1 MDRRDAELR
10 RFTLLQQ
17 GLDHISQA
25 ITVID
30 PDLRLIAWNRRFFTM
45 LEFPES
51 LARVGTP
58 FADFMRHNAERGEY
72 GPGDVEEMV
81 RVRIDEARK
90 FKAHYF
96 ERTRPT
102 TGQIIAIRGEPLE
115 DGGFITVY
123 TDITEQRYYEAM
135 IRERNDELDRRVRDR
150 TKALE
155 TANQERD
162 RIAQRLALVTDAVPA
177 LIAYIDD
184 RLVYHFA
191 NRGYAEWFGYGKDG
205 IIGRG
210 AAEVL
215 GQALMQRIGP
225 HVAEAL
231 TGRQVSYEYSMERD
245 GRRVHAR
252 STLVPDVSPDGVVA
266 GLYVLSYDITEQ
278 KRTEAALIQAQKME
292 AVGQLTGGLAHD
304 FNNLLTIVVGNL
316 AGLHE
321 QLAARGEGTGDGDDL
336 LAPALAA
343 ARRGVELTRRLLA
356 FSRRQ
361 PLEPVAVD
369 LRQLVGGLLQLLKR
383 SLPASVEIHTRFA
396 EPGLFVLADP
406 HQLESALLNLMLNA
420 RDALPDGGRIELA
433 AEAWTAEADQAAEAE
448 VAPGRYVRITVA
460 DSGQGMSEEAL
471 SHAFEPFFTTK
482 PFGSGSGLGLA
493 MVYGFVKQ
501 SGGAVRIQSRL
512 GQGTTVAVLLPEGG
526 PPVAAATMPAAEDGP
541 GAGPR
546 LVLLVEDDREV
557 RKVIRRQLTDLGC
570 VVVEAADGR
579 EAMRML
585 DGISEIELLLSDVVM
600 PGGMDGRA
608 LAAEAMRR
616 RPGLKVVLMSGYHDD
631 QTAPHLPMLL
641 KPFSRKQL
649 AAALK

>member
-1 MDRRDAELR
+1 MDLRDAELR

-17 GLDHISQA
+17 GLDHINQG

-30 PDLRLIAWNRRFFTM
+30 SELRLMAWNRRFFTM
-45 LEFPES
+45 LDFPET

-58 FADFMRHNAERGEY
+58 FTEFMRFNAERGEY
-72 GPGDVEEMV
+72 GQGEVDDQV
-81 RVRIDEARK
+81 RVRVAEARK

-115 DGGFITVY
+115 EGGFITVY

-150 TKALE
+150 TLALE

-177 LIAYIDD
+177 LIAYLDHA
-184 RLVYHFA
+184 LVYHFA
-191 NRGYAEWFGYGKDG
+191 NRGYAEWFGYTKDS
-205 IIGRG
+205 IIGRT

-215 GQALMQRIGP
+215 GKDLLRHNAP
-225 HVAEAL
+225 HVATAF
-231 TGRQVSYEYSMERD
+231 TGRQVSYDYSMDRQ

-252 STLVPDVSPDGVVA
+252 STLVPDVSPDGSVA

-316 AGLHE
+316 AGLQE
-321 QLAARGEGTGDGDDL
+321 QLSPQPDVEDL

-361 PLEPVAVD
+361 PLEPAAVD
-369 LRQLVGGLLQLLKR
+369 IRQLVGGLLQLLKR
-383 SLPASVEIHTRFA
+383 SLPESVTIHTRFA
-396 EPGLFVLADP
+396 ETGLYALADP
-406 HQLESALLNLMLNA
+406 HQLESALLNLTLNA
-420 RDALPDGGRIELA
+420 RDALPDGGRVDIATDILTA
-433 AEAWTAEADQAAEAE
+433 GAEQAAEAE
-448 VAPGRYVRITVA
+448 VAPGRYLRITVA
-460 DSGQGMSEEAL
+460 DDGQGMSEEAL
-471 SHAFEPFFTTK
+471 PHAFEPFFTTK

-501 SGGAVRIQSRL
+501 SGGGIRLASRP
-512 GQGTTVAVLLPEGG
+512 GQGTTVTILLPLAEA
-526 PPVAAATMPAAEDGP
+526 PPVPAAAPPLDDTPQAA
-541 GAGPR
+541 PR

-585 DGISEIELLLSDVVM
+585 NNIAEIEVLLTDVVM
-600 PGGMDGRA
+600 PGGMAGQAR
-608 LAAEAMRR
+608 AAEAARL
-616 RPGLKVVLMSGYHDD
+616 RPTVRVVLMSGYHDSPTTPD
-631 QTAPHLPMLL
+631 LPILL
-641 KPFSRKQL
+641 KPFSRKQR
-649 AAALK
+649 AMALK